1 MSKKKRTVIISA
13 VSIILAAFTVWNVAD
28 FCQSERHSTVAYLA
42 IIFNVGAII
51 ELVRLI
57 WKEVKYRAKH

>member
-28 FCQSERHSTVAYLA
+28 FCQSEQHSTVAYLA
-42 IIFNVGAII
+42 IIFNVGAVI